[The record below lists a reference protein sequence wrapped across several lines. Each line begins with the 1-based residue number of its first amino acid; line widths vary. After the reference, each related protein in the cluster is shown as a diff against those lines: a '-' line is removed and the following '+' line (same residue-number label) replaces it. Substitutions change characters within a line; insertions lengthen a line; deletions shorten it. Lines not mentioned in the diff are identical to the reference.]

1 MATAYSSD
9 RYNQLLS
16 QNPFAI
22 DYSGTGFKSYDT
34 AYEMRADLQKQEAIA
49 KIERDQAAARKRNEQ
64 LQSIAQ
70 GQLGRAGGSEFLTY
84 AGDRLDAALE
94 SGLTEEEA
102 IQQVTQEVSGTS
114 EARNYARNAPAYWTD
129 PENIYTPGT
138 RPDDWATQLDTNFLD
153 ARLDNMN
160 QLYGQELGTFTGQ
173 AGSEWWGWQE
183 RNDIAYH
190 MSEAGGN
197 KNFQEAEALAR
208 DTALKNINATYGGTA
223 FDMYGSSGYGTA
235 IDINY
240 NTDPTTGLQ
249 IIQPAFLNID
259 EGALGTTTGHQGEE
273 FTRVADSTAIGGYR
287 EIANTPAAE
296 YIAEN
301 SFDQLGR
308 NPFNPYGTGGDL
320 PEGFINVDASRFGLG
335 PGDNDKLTQSQWVE
349 NPANAAAVAANDFS
363 SLNIGFSA
371 DPLTNELIKNPDV
384 NANPNYNPDLPSGP
398 GNFAIFNSYLQHT
411 VGPGQT
417 SPFGHGGI
425 PAKHY
430 NQFMIDQGR
439 PEVTADTFQPVQYV
453 GPGGSGGNKVIL
465 AQPPQRSKTAKQQQ
479 VVEKV
484 RPVAQGTGAKTYQKS
499 IPQSSVSQLGIVTG
513 DKKRKSS

>member
-1 MATAYSSD
+1 MATA
-9 RYNQLLS
+9 
-16 QNPFAI
+16 NPFAI
-22 DYSGTGFKSYDT
+22 DWDSLGGYASE
-34 AYEMRADLQKQEAIA
+34 AEWIADIQKQEAIA
-49 KIERDQAAARKRNEQ
+49 KNERDRAAAIKRQQQ
-64 LQSIAQ
+64 LQSIADS
-70 GQLGRAGGSEFLTY
+70 QLGRAGGSDFLQWS
-84 AGDRLDAALE
+84 GDRLDAALE

-102 IQQVTQEVSGTS
+102 IQHVTKEVSGTS
-114 EARNYARNAPAYWTD
+114 EARNYARNAPDYWTD

-153 ARLDNMN
+153 SRLDNLN

-240 NTDPTTGLQ
+240 STDPTTGLQ

-273 FTRVADSTAIGGYR
+273 WTRVADPTAIGGYR

-301 SFDQLGR
+301 SFHDGR

-363 SLNIGFSA
+363 SLNKGFSV
-371 DPLTNELIKNPDV
+371 DPLTNELIKDPDV
-384 NANPNYNPDLPSGP
+384 NANPNYNPNLPSGP
-398 GNFAIFNSYLQHT
+398 GNWAILNSYLQST

-417 SPFGHGGI
+417 SPFGHRGI
-425 PAKHY
+425 PADHY

>member
-1 MATAYSSD
+1 MIMATAS
-9 RYNQLLS
+9 
-16 QNPFAI
+16 PFPTSLEAVYANADEFNAAMEKQKAI
-22 DYSGTGFKSYDT
+22 D
-34 AYEMRADLQKQEAIA
+34 
-49 KIERDQAAARKRNEQ
+49 KIERDRAAAIKRHEQ

-70 GQLGRAGGSEFLTY
+70 GQIGRAGGSEFLQY
-84 AGDRLDAALE
+84 FGDRLDAALE

-102 IQQVTQEVSGTS
+102 IQQVTKEVSGTS
-114 EARNYARNAPAYWTD
+114 EARNYARNAPDYWTD

-153 ARLDNMN
+153 ARLDNLN

-183 RNDIAYH
+183 RNDIAHY

-197 KNFQEAEALAR
+197 LNFQEAETLAR
-208 DTALKNINATYGGTA
+208 DTAVKNINATYGGTA

-240 NTDPTTGLQ
+240 STDPTTGLQ

-273 FTRVADSTAIGGYR
+273 WTRVADPTAIGGYR

-349 NPANAAAVAANDFS
+349 NPDNAAAVAANDFS
-363 SLNIGFSA
+363 SLNIGFSV
-371 DPLTNELIKNPDV
+371 DPLTNELIKDPDV
-384 NANPNYNPDLPSGP
+384 NANPNYNPDLPFDINNP
-398 GNFAIFNSYLQHT
+398 AFFNPYLQPT

-425 PAKHY
+425 PADHY

-479 VVEKV
+479 VVEQV
-484 RPVAQGTGAKTYQKS
+484 RPVAQGAGAKTYQKS

>member
-1 MATAYSSD
+1 MATA
-9 RYNQLLS
+9 
-16 QNPFAI
+16 NPFAI
-22 DYSGTGFKSYDT
+22 DWDSLGGYASE
-34 AYEMRADLQKQEAIA
+34 AEWIADIQKQEAIA
-49 KIERDQAAARKRNEQ
+49 KNERDRAAAIKRQQQ
-64 LQSIAQ
+64 LQSIADS
-70 GQLGRAGGSEFLTY
+70 QLGRAGGSDFLQWS
-84 AGDRLDAALE
+84 GDRLDAALE

-102 IQQVTQEVSGTS
+102 IQHVTKEVSGTS
-114 EARNYARNAPAYWTD
+114 EARNYARNAPDYWTD

-240 NTDPTTGLQ
+240 STDPTTGLQ

-273 FTRVADSTAIGGYR
+273 WTRVADPTAIGGYR

-301 SFDQLGR
+301 SFHDGR

-363 SLNIGFSA
+363 SLNKGFSV
-371 DPLTNELIKNPDV
+371 DPLTNELIKDPDV
-384 NANPNYNPDLPSGP
+384 NANPNYNPNLPTGP
-398 GNFAIFNSYLQHT
+398 GNWAILNSYLQST

-417 SPFGHGGI
+417 SPFGHRGI
-425 PAKHY
+425 PADHY

>member
-1 MATAYSSD
+1 MATA
-9 RYNQLLS
+9 
-16 QNPFAI
+16 NPFAI
-22 DYSGTGFKSYDT
+22 DWDSLGGYASE
-34 AYEMRADLQKQEAIA
+34 AEWIADIQKQEAIA
-49 KIERDQAAARKRNEQ
+49 KNERDRAAAIKRQQQ
-64 LQSIAQ
+64 LQSIADS
-70 GQLGRAGGSEFLTY
+70 QLGRAGGSDFLKWS
-84 AGDRLDAALE
+84 GSRLDAALE

-102 IQQVTQEVSGTS
+102 IQHVTKEVSGTS
-114 EARNYARNAPAYWTD
+114 EARNYARNAPDYWTD

-153 ARLDNMN
+153 SRLDNLN

-240 NTDPTTGLQ
+240 STDPTTGLQ

-273 FTRVADSTAIGGYR
+273 WTRIPDPTAIGGYR

-301 SFDQLGR
+301 SFHDGR

-363 SLNIGFSA
+363 SLNKGFSV
-371 DPLTNELIKNPDV
+371 DPLTNELIKDPDV
-384 NANPNYNPDLPSGP
+384 NANPNYNPNLPTGP
-398 GNFAIFNSYLQHT
+398 GNWAILNSYLQST

-417 SPFGHGGI
+417 SPFGHRGI
-425 PAKHY
+425 PADHY

>member
-1 MATAYSSD
+1 MATAS
-9 RYNQLLS
+9 
-16 QNPFAI
+16 PFAI
-22 DYSGTGFKSYDT
+22 TEEELRAAGIDT
-34 AYEMRADLQKQEAIA
+34 FYKDEAAFVAAMEKQKAID
-49 KIERDQAAARKRNEQ
+49 KIERDRAAAIKRHEQ

-70 GQLGRAGGSEFLTY
+70 DQLGRGGGSEFLQY
-84 AGDRLDAALE
+84 FGDRLDTALE
-94 SGLTEEEA
+94 SGLTEDEA
-102 IQQVTQEVSGTS
+102 IQQVTKEVSGTS

-153 ARLDNMN
+153 ARLDNLN

-173 AGSEWWGWQE
+173 EGSEWWGWQE
-183 RNDIAYH
+183 RNDIAYY
-190 MSEAGGN
+190 MSDEGGN
-197 KNFQEAEALAR
+197 LSFPEAEALAR
-208 DTALKNINATYGGTA
+208 DNSLRDINMTYGGTA
-223 FDMYGSSGYGTA
+223 FDMYGSSGYGTP
-235 IDINY
+235 IEINY
-240 NTDPTTGLQ
+240 STDPTTGLQ

-259 EGALGTTTGHQGEE
+259 EGALGTTTGYQGEE
-273 FTRVADSTAIGGYR
+273 WTRVEDPTAIGGYR

-301 SFDQLGR
+301 SFHDGR

-349 NPANAAAVAANDFS
+349 NPDNAAAVAANDFS
-363 SLNIGFSA
+363 SLNKGFSV
-371 DPLTNELIKNPDV
+371 DPRTNELIKDPDV
-384 NANPNYNPDLPSGP
+384 NANPNYNPELPSGP
-398 GNFAIFNSYLQHT
+398 GNFAIFNPYLQPT
-411 VGPGQT
+411 VGPGKT
-417 SPFGHGGI
+417 SPFGHEGI
-425 PAKHY
+425 PADHY

-484 RPVAQGTGAKTYQKS
+484 RPIAQGARTKTYQKS

>member
-1 MATAYSSD
+1 MATAS
-9 RYNQLLS
+9 
-16 QNPFAI
+16 PFAI
-22 DYSGTGFKSYDT
+22 TEEELRAAGIDT
-34 AYEMRADLQKQEAIA
+34 FYKDEAAFVAAMEKQKAID
-49 KIERDQAAARKRNEQ
+49 KIERDRAAAIKRHEQ

-70 GQLGRAGGSEFLTY
+70 DQLGRGGGSEFLQY
-84 AGDRLDAALE
+84 FGDRLDTALE
-94 SGLTEEEA
+94 SGLTEDEA
-102 IQQVTQEVSGTS
+102 IQQVTKEVSGTS
-114 EARNYARNAPAYWTD
+114 EARNYARNAPDYWTD

-153 ARLDNMN
+153 ARLDNLN

-173 AGSEWWGWQE
+173 EGSEWWGWQE
-183 RNDIAYH
+183 RNDIAYY
-190 MSEAGGN
+190 MSDEGGN
-197 KNFQEAEALAR
+197 LSFPEAEALAR
-208 DTALKNINATYGGTA
+208 DNSLRDINMTYGGTA
-223 FDMYGSSGYGTA
+223 FDMYGSSGYGTP
-235 IDINY
+235 IEINY
-240 NTDPTTGLQ
+240 STDPTTGLQ

-259 EGALGTTTGHQGEE
+259 EGALGTTTGYQGEE
-273 FTRVADSTAIGGYR
+273 WTRVEDPTAIGGYR

-301 SFDQLGR
+301 SFHDGR

-349 NPANAAAVAANDFS
+349 NPDNAAAVAANDFS
-363 SLNIGFSA
+363 SLNKGFSV
-371 DPLTNELIKNPDV
+371 DPRTNELIKDPDV
-384 NANPNYNPDLPSGP
+384 NANPNYNPELPSGP
-398 GNFAIFNSYLQHT
+398 GNFAIFNPYLQPT
-411 VGPGQT
+411 VGPGKT
-417 SPFGHGGI
+417 SPFGHEGI
-425 PAKHY
+425 PADHY

-484 RPVAQGTGAKTYQKS
+484 RPIAQGARTKTYQKS